1 MNVNGSAYENT
12 PTSIIHDVLAFTIG
26 NTLLDTW
33 KGVFQAAIPPLYLHT
48 RVFVYIASY
57 KNKQK

>member
-33 KGVFQAAIPPLYLHT
+33 KGVFQAAIPPLYL
-48 RVFVYIASY
+48 FVYIASY